1 MSGAVRE
8 GAIAGG
14 AIRRV
19 LGCYAVT
26 FFCFL
31 YAPVLLLPLFSFSA
45 SPYAAL
51 PLTGPTLRWYAL
63 LLHDPAVGAALGA
76 SLGVALCASPIA
88 SLAGLLAAYALVR
101 RRGIAA
107 GPVAAL
113 SLAPL
118 LIPGVVLGVA
128 MLMTAQRAGI
138 APSLKLVAAGH
149 VVLCLPLCL
158 IVLRNHF
165 RATPRAVEEAALD
178 LGATPLQVM
187 LRVVL
192 PMAAPS
198 LLACLVL
205 SFTTSMDEFV
215 VSFFLAG
222 TRQTLPIFIWNH
234 LRFPADLPRMMALG
248 TILLS
253 VSSLLALAGGRLALG
268 SLRRA

>member
-1 MSGAVRE
+1 MSRSGATS
-8 GAIAGG
+8 
-14 AIRRV
+14 RV
-19 LGCYAVT
+19 LGLYTGSFVV
-26 FFCFL
+26 FL

-51 PLTGPTLRWYAL
+51 PITGPTLHWYAQ

-76 SLGVALCASPIA
+76 SLGVALCAAPVA
-88 SLAGLLAAYALVR
+88 SLAGLLAAHALVR

-128 MLMTAQRAGI
+128 MLMTAQLAGV
-138 APSLKLVAAGH
+138 APSLPLVAAGH

-165 RATPRAVEEAALD
+165 RSTPRTVEEAALD

-222 TRQTLPIFIWNH
+222 SRQTLPIFIWNH

-248 TILLS
+248 TILLI
-253 VSSLLALAGGRLALG
+253 VSSLLALAGGRLAFG

>member
-1 MSGAVRE
+1 MSGT
-8 GAIAGG
+8 GITG
-14 AIRRV
+14 RV
-19 LGCYAVT
+19 LAAYTGLFIA
-26 FFCFL
+26 FL
-31 YAPVLLLPLFSFSA
+31 YAPVLLLPLFSISA

-51 PLTGPTLRWYAL
+51 PITGPTLRWYGL

-76 SLGVALCASPIA
+76 SLGVASCAAPLA
-88 SLAGLLAAYALVR
+88 SAAGLLAAYALVR
-101 RRGIAA
+101 GRGTAA
-107 GPVAAL
+107 VPVAAL

-128 MLMTAQRAGI
+128 MLMTAHLAGV
-138 APSLKLVAAGH
+138 APSLTLVAAGH

-158 IVLRNHF
+158 IILRNHF
-165 RATPRAVEEAALD
+165 HATPRSVEEAARD

-222 TRQTLPIFIWNH
+222 PRPTLPVFIWNH

-248 TILLS
+248 TLLLA
-253 VSSLLALAGGRLALG
+253 VSSVLALAGGRLALSSSRLAPG
-268 SLRRA
+268 SRPGA